1 MTDDERRWPSGIHGL
16 PARTGKLK
24 DLASF
29 DATFFG
35 VHAKQANVMDPQLR
49 MLLELTHEAII
60 DAGINPAEIRG
71 SRTGVFIGVSDSES
85 DEHWTADPDLVN
97 GIIDLAFFVRRLMLD
112 LNVYRRGS

>member
-1 MTDDERRWPSGIHGL
+1 MTDDERRWPRGMHGL
-16 PARTGKLK
+16 PERTGKIK

-49 MLLELTHEAII
+49 MLLELTHEAIV

-71 SRTGVFIGVSDSES
+71 SKTGVYIGVSASES
-85 DEHWTADPDLVN
+85 DEYWTTDPDMVN
-97 GIIDLAFFVRRLMLD
+97 GELV
-112 LNVYRRGS
+112 

>member
-1 MTDDERRWPSGIHGL
+1 MHGL

-35 VHAKQANVMDPQLR
+35 VHAKQATVMDPQLR

-60 DAGINPAEIRG
+60 DAGINPSEIRG
-71 SRTGVFIGVSDSES
+71 SKTGVFIGVSDSES
-85 DEHWTADPDLVN
+85 DEYWTADPDKVN
-97 GIIDLAFFVRRLMLD
+97 G
-112 LNVYRRGS
+112 